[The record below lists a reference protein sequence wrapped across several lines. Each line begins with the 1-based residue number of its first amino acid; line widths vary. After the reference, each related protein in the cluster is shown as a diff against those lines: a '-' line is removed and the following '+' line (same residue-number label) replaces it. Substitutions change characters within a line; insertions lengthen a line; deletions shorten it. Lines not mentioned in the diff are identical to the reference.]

1 MAIRI
6 KFNNVDGG
14 VVLPEGMTFD
24 EIQDYIA
31 DYFPSVIKFE
41 AEQIDDEEWITEQ
54 DLCSLFNPE
63 HSWSKMSNSG
73 S

>member
-31 DYFPSVIKFE
+31 DYFPSVIKYE
-41 AEQIDDEEWITEQ
+41 AEQIDDEE
-54 DLCSLFNPE
+54 
-63 HSWSKMSNSG
+63 
-73 S
+73 